1 MVYNFHAHTPRCR
14 HATGSER
21 EYIEAAISAGVK
33 DWGFSEHI
41 PFIFPNGRENSYRLP
56 LVEVQ
61 DYINTVNEL
70 KVEYK
75 DRIDIY
81 LGFEMEYYP
90 EYFEQMVEDAR
101 GWGAEF
107 LILGQHSV
115 GDEPYFFFWST
126 EPTENEDYL
135 KDYVSRVVAAIKSG
149 VITYVAH
156 PDMINYIGSE
166 EIYEREMIKICKAA
180 QRHNVP
186 LEINLLGIRDN
197 RNYPVEK
204 FWKLLEGTNVP
215 VVLGFDAHD
224 IKGARDLESIPTA
237 LEICKKYNLNLID
250 KPKLIRP

>member
-1 MVYNFHAHTPRCR
+1 MVYNFHAHTPRCH

-61 DYINTVNEL
+61 DYINTINKL

-75 DRIDIY
+75 DRINIY

-101 GWGAEF
+101 SWGAEF

-115 GDEPYFFFWST
+115 GDEPNFFFWST
-126 EPTENEDYL
+126 EPTENEEYL
-135 KDYVSRVVAAIKSG
+135 KDYVSRIVAAIKSG

-156 PDMINYIGSE
+156 PDMINYIGDE

-180 QRHNVP
+180 EEHNVP

-197 RNYPVEK
+197 RNYPHEK
-204 FWKLLEGTNVP
+204 FWKLLEGMNVP

-224 IKGARDLESIPTA
+224 VKGARDLESIPIA
-237 LEICKKYNLNLID
+237 LEICKKYNLKLAD
-250 KPKLIRP
+250 KVKLIRP